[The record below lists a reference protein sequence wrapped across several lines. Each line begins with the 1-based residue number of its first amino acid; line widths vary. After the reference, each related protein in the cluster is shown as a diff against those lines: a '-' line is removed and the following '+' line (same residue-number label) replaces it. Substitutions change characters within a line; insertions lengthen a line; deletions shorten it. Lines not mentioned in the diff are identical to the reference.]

1 MDRSDII
8 NLISQSYTT
17 DALGQQIATQTRR
30 EVYCNRGSISRNEFF
45 SAGAAG
51 LRPEMV
57 VRMFEPD
64 YQGEELA
71 EIDGK
76 MYRVYRT
83 YRGKNEIIE
92 LYLEVQ
98 VGER

>member
-1 MDRSDII
+1 
-8 NLISQSYTT
+8 
-17 DALGQQIATQTRR
+17 
-30 EVYCNRGSISRNEFF
+30 
-45 SAGAAG
+45 
-51 LRPEMV
+51 MV

-92 LYLEVQ
+92 LYLEV
-98 VGER
+98 VGGAGL